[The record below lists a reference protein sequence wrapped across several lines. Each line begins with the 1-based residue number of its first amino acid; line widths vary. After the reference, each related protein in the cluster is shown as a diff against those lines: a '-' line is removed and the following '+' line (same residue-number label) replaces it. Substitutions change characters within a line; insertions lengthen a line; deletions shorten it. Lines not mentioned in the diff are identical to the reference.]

1 MPNPFNIEDMNGV
14 TFDPTS
20 FLPVTQF
27 QLDGEGS
34 ANGSKVY
41 PQAMFGLYPPRDPSF
56 SLGSTIIVSADYRA
70 GYAVPGTT
78 DYILPTFGAIQFENV
93 TWTSGPLTGQPKTF
107 YIHGFSEH
115 GILLSPTE
123 AIGEN
128 GYIQDGIYS
137 TRPLTAQGQTY
148 ILSPNGFEYYGAVDG
163 FPMYPQASGE
173 YFDKDPGVL
182 AVPVCFVAGTR
193 IQTDNGPL
201 AVELLAV
208 GDHVITASGKPRSIK
223 WIGDMVSRPRRHA
236 RPEQYHPVR
245 VEPHAFAPNMPSAP
259 VRLSPGHAVFVDGV
273 LVPISGLVNGA
284 SIVQEDVAEVR
295 YFHIELESH
304 DVLLAE
310 GLPCESYMDDG
321 NRQSFR
327 NNGAYSALYGRLD
340 PQCWDG
346 ACAPVVAD
354 GPQLTAIRERL
365 LRRAETLGW
374 VRVEESD
381 LHLIADGTAVSP
393 HRVSGDRYTFQ
404 LPEVS
409 TVSLRSNA
417 GVLSHLM
424 PSLTDGRRLGV
435 AIAELRIDNVAVD
448 LGSDLFG
455 DGFYPVEQQHGHA
468 WRWTNGEALLHLE
481 GRPARSIEVRIAMVA
496 PSWIMPA
503 ERLRISA

>member
-27 QLDGEGS
+27 PSDAEGP

-41 PQAMFGLYPPRDPSF
+41 PSAVFGFYPARDPSF
-56 SLGSTIIVSADYRA
+56 TLGKTIIISSDYRA
-70 GYAVPGTT
+70 GYAVPGQD
-78 DYILPTFGAIQFENV
+78 DYILPTFGAIQFENL
-93 TWTSGPLTGQPKTF
+93 TLPSGEPKTF

-123 AIGEN
+123 GIGERGFILN
-128 GYIQDGIYS
+128 GAYS
-137 TRPLTAQGQTY
+137 GGNSIAVIGQAY

-163 FPMYPQASGE
+163 FPIYPRASGE
-173 YFDKDPGVL
+173 FFDKDPGVL
-182 AVPVCFVAGTR
+182 AVPVCFAAGTR
-193 IQTDNGPL
+193 IQTESGPL
-201 AVELLAV
+201 TVELLAV
-208 GDHVITASGKPRSIK
+208 GDQVITASGERRSIK
-223 WIGDMVSRPRRHA
+223 WIGDMVSRPKRHS
-236 RPEQYHPVR
+236 RPEQYQPVR
-245 VEPHAFAPNMPSAP
+245 VEPHAFAPNVPSFP
-259 VRLSPGHAVFVDGV
+259 VRLSPGHAVLVDGV
-273 LVPISGLVNGA
+273 LVPVSGLVNGA

-365 LRRAETLGW
+365 LGRAEALGW
-374 VRVEESD
+374 VRIEESD
-381 LHLIADGTAVSP
+381 LHLIADGAAVSP
-393 HRVSGDRYTFQ
+393 HRVRGDRYTFQ
-404 LPEVS
+404 LPEAS

-435 AIAELRIDNVAVD
+435 AIAELRIDDVAVD

-455 DGFYPVEQQHGHA
+455 DGFYPVEQQQGHA

-481 GRPARSIEVRIAMVA
+481 GRHVRSIEVRVAMVA

-503 ERLRISA
+503 EHLRLSA